1 MSKIAKDPKKITIDF
16 KIKFYKHFLEKLT
29 TMQKSENEL
38 SQLMEKMKLFA
49 QNNKLSLVY
58 QFGSQVSKTN
68 TNFKSDYDFAL
79 LLDDKISSLSTSVF
93 FKASLISKLE
103 QLLKITPVD
112 LVILNIA
119 PPILSYDII
128 KFGILLYKN
137 NDAIRS
143 DFEAKTVRSY
153 LDFRFYNDLFNFI
166 YLNSLKVNGVL

>member
-1 MSKIAKDPKKITIDF
+1 MPKT
-16 KIKFYKHFLEKLT
+16 
-29 TMQKSENEL
+29 ENEL
-38 SQLMEKMKLFA
+38 SQLTGEIKRFA

-93 FKASLISKLE
+93 FKASLISRLE
-103 QLLKITPVD
+103 RLLKITPID

-128 KFGILLYKN
+128 KLGILLYKK

-153 LDFRFYNDLFNFI
+153 LDFKFHNDLFNFL